1 MKWNLF
7 EKMLKRLRSLGSLLV
22 SKRKPYQGLPRARR
36 IFTRQRARFYGD
48 FADAMAD
55 GANPYELFRRRCRR
69 AQSRKLPIAPLYEL
83 WRDRAATM
91 SLRDTWEGTVPQED
105 MLVISAGERGN
116 LPHALRF
123 LAKVVE
129 LRQRNRSNIKAA
141 VGLPVF
147 LLVVMM
153 VFQVVVALKMMP
165 IMTEIMPPEAFPPLG
180 KALYDISQIVMDYWY
195 MIYGFPVLVIIV
207 FYFSLSRWNGS
218 LRVWADRRLLP
229 YAIYRDV
236 RSGEFLMSLAALTE
250 ANVSTYDAL
259 SLMMQHTDGWT
270 RWHLARIRLSLRSD
284 HDITRAID
292 TGIFSD
298 EIYDRVCEYAERSNF
313 ESGIRKIG
321 LTTIEEV
328 AFSINRRS
336 AMVRNVLLISV
347 GLFIIFT
354 LLGMISIGMAA
365 GDAAQSG
372 IW

>member
-1 MKWNLF
+1 
-7 EKMLKRLRSLGSLLV
+7 MLKRLRSIGASLV
-22 SKRKPYQGLPRARR
+22 SRRKPYQGLARARR
-36 IFTRQRARFYGD
+36 KFTKQRARFYGD

-55 GANPYELFRRRCRR
+55 GANPYELFRRRFSR
-69 AQSRKLPIAPLYEL
+69 AQSRKLAIAPLYEL

-91 SLRDTWEGTVPQED
+91 SLRDTWDGSVPNED
-105 MLVISAGERGN
+105 MLVISAGERGD

-123 LAKVVE
+123 LAKVVD
-129 LRQRNRSNIKAA
+129 LRQINRRNIKAA
-141 VGLPVF
+141 VALPIF

-153 VFQVVVALKMMP
+153 VFQMVVALKMMP
-165 IMTEIMPPEAFPPLG
+165 IMTEIMPPEAFPPVG

-195 MIYGFPVLVIIV
+195 VIYGLPVLVVVI
-207 FYFSLSRWNGS
+207 FFLSLGRWTGA
-218 LRVWADRRLLP
+218 LRLKADRFLLP
-229 YAIYRDV
+229 YSIYRDV

-259 SLMMQHTDGWT
+259 SLMMPHADGWT
-270 RWHLARIRLSLRSD
+270 RWHLARVRLSLRSD

-328 AFSINRRS
+328 AFSINKRS
-336 AMVRNVLLISV
+336 AIVRNVLLVSV
-347 GLFIIFT
+347 GMFIIFT

-372 IW
+372 MM

>member
-1 MKWNLF
+1 
-7 EKMLKRLRSLGSLLV
+7 MLKRLRSLGATLASR
-22 SKRKPYQGLPRARR
+22 RKPYQGLGRARR

-55 GANPYELFRRRCRR
+55 GANPYELFRRRYSR
-69 AQSRKLPIAPLYEL
+69 AHSRKLAIAPLYEL

-91 SLRDTWEGTVPQED
+91 SLRDTWDGSVPKED
-105 MLVISAGERGN
+105 MLVIGAGERGN

-123 LAKVVE
+123 LAKVVD
-129 LRQRNRSNIKAA
+129 LRQSNRRKIKAA
-141 VGLPVF
+141 VALPIF

-153 VFQVVVALKMMP
+153 VFQMVVALKMMP
-165 IMTEIMPPEAFPPLG
+165 IMTEIMPPEAFPPVG
-180 KALYDISQIVMDYWY
+180 KALYDISQVVMNYWY
-195 MIYGFPVLVIIV
+195 LIYGTPVLVAMM
-207 FYFSLSRWNGS
+207 FFFSLGRWTGS
-218 LRVWADRRLLP
+218 LRIKADRYLLP
-229 YAIYRDV
+229 YSIYRDV

-259 SLMMQHTDGWT
+259 SLMMRHADGWT

-284 HDITRAID
+284 HDVTRAID

-328 AFSINRRS
+328 SLSINRRS

-347 GLFIIFT
+347 GIFIIFT

-372 IW
+372 MM

>member
-1 MKWNLF
+1 
-7 EKMLKRLRSLGSLLV
+7 MLNRLQSVWTSLASR
-22 SKRKPYQGLPRARR
+22 RKPYQGLARARR
-36 IFTRQRARFYGD
+36 LFNRQRARFYGD
-48 FADAMAD
+48 LADAIAD
-55 GANPYELFRRRCRR
+55 GANPYELFRRRCSR
-69 AQSRKLPIAPLYEL
+69 AQARKLPIAPLYEL

-91 SLRDTWEGTVPQED
+91 SLRDAWDGSVPKED
-105 MLVISAGERGN
+105 MLVIGAGERGD
-116 LPHALRF
+116 LAHALRF

-129 LRQRNRSNIKAA
+129 LRQRNRRNIKAA
-141 VGLPVF
+141 VALPAF

-153 VFQVVVALKMMP
+153 VFQMVVALKMMP
-165 IMTEIMPPEAFPPLG
+165 IMTEIMPPEAFPPIG
-180 KALYDISQIVMDYWY
+180 KALYDVSQIVIHYWY
-195 MIYGFPVLVIIV
+195 LLYGLPIAVITA
-207 FYFSLSRWNGS
+207 FYFSLGRWTGPSRV
-218 LRVWADRRLLP
+218 RADRHLLP

-259 SLMMQHTDGWT
+259 SLMIQHADGWT

-328 AFSINRRS
+328 ALSINKRS
-336 AMVRNVLLISV
+336 AVIRNVLLVSV
-347 GLFIIFT
+347 GMFIIFT

-365 GDAAQSG
+365 GDAAQSSM
-372 IW
+372 W

>member
-1 MKWNLF
+1 MIKY
-7 EKMLKRLRSLGSLLV
+7 LRAVSASLASR
-22 SKRKPYQGLPRARR
+22 RKPYHGLPRARR
-36 IFTRQRARFYGD
+36 IFKKQRARFYGD

-55 GANPYELFRRRCRR
+55 GANPYELFRRRCSR

-91 SLRDTWEGTVPQED
+91 SLQDTWDGSVPKED
-105 MLVISAGERGN
+105 MLVIGAGERGN

-129 LRQRNRSNIKAA
+129 LRQRNRRNIKAA
-141 VGLPVF
+141 VALPIF
-147 LLVVMM
+147 LMIVMM

-165 IMTEIMPPEAFPPLG
+165 IMTEIMPPEAFPPVG
-180 KALYDISQIVMDYWY
+180 KALYDISQLVMGYWY
-195 MIYGFPVLVIIV
+195 LIYGLPVLAVLV
-207 FYFSLSRWNGS
+207 FSFSLSRWTGA
-218 LRVWADRRLLP
+218 LRGKADRHLLP

-259 SLMMQHTDGWT
+259 SLMMQHADGWT

-284 HDITRAID
+284 HDVTRAID

-328 AFSINRRS
+328 ALSINKRS
-336 AMVRNVLLISV
+336 AIIRNVLLVSV
-347 GLFIIFT
+347 GMFIIFT

-365 GDAAQSG
+365 GDAAQAG
-372 IW
+372 MM